1 MDLTS
6 MPRLFS
12 LSITT
17 IGILNDPNTTHRLL
31 FALPV
36 LKYCNTTFQWR
47 DDNLFLSNAID
58 KTSTIEY
65 FISKSIYNLQKLSIL
80 LSYMPR
86 LVRLSVGG
94 YSPSWSSHVW
104 KPITLDNLKYFHL
117 NHSVSFDEFEMFMS
131 NFFHQLQVLRISSN
145 SDNIYFDS
153 KRWERLISTHLPCL
167 HTFDLQHFGRIS
179 DEDEYHLSR
188 DGFNSSFWFERKWFF
203 AYQYYWYNHTFYIF
217 FYSSYEKINSNF
229 IRHIVIDDQTTTI
242 DLCSSQL
249 TLSVT
254 DDYVVDT
261 LFIDEL
267 NRIIPFEQLR
277 KLIVTSKHL
286 DMNHVI
292 KLLHLSPNIQL
303 LTLSK
308 YSSPQNKYNNNIQ
321 QIIVREPLMLNDV
334 QDLIKTFPNWKSLEM
349 SIKENDLE
357 SIIRVLLKHNIKKNP
372 RLYLVSLRD
381 AHPVMINRLQKVIDR
396 EELSEIYSIEFL
408 SDTVY
413 LRW

>member
-1 MDLTS
+1 M
-6 MPRLFS
+6 
-12 LSITT
+12 
-17 IGILNDPNTTHRLL
+17 LN
-31 FALPV
+31 V
-36 LKYCNTTFQWR
+36 
-47 DDNLFLSNAID
+47 
-58 KTSTIEY
+58 
-65 FISKSIYNLQKLSIL
+65 
-80 LSYMPR
+80 
-86 LVRLSVGG
+86 
-94 YSPSWSSHVW
+94 
-104 KPITLDNLKYFHL
+104 
-117 NHSVSFDEFEMFMS
+117 
-131 NFFHQLQVLRISSN
+131 FHQLQVLRISSN
-145 SDNIYFDS
+145 SDNIYLDS

-167 HTFDLQHFGRIS
+167 HTFDLQHFGKIS
-179 DEDEYHLSR
+179 TEDEYHLSR

-203 AYQYYWYNHTFYIF
+203 AYEYYQYNNTFYIF
-217 FYSSYEKINSNF
+217 FYSLYEKINSNF

-242 DLCSSQL
+242 NLCSSQL

-308 YSSPQNKYNNNIQ
+308 YSSPQSKYNNNIQ

-334 QDLIKTFPNWKSLEM
+334 QDLINTFPNWKSLEM

-357 SIIRVLLKHNIKKNP
+357 SIIRVLLKHNITKNP